1 MMHSAALAALG
12 FALLGEPRSDAVPE
26 LSLDIDPCVQVP
38 AERVLAQTAL
48 ELDVPVVPPSAAHPN
63 ATRVHVSCVE
73 SHLQLRVADPITGK
87 HLERTLALTTDEVD
101 VAGRMVALAV
111 SELVLTSWMELTLR
125 TPQPATTGFSQP
137 SPEVRRAA
145 QERAELRIEPVAR
158 VRYVQALAQIV
169 GPFQRVGAGFGGGL
183 RLGWSSS
190 RGWLGGDLDLIASRA
205 DADEPLGKIRV
216 STWSAGLRVA
226 FRLHLD
232 RFWLDAGSGG
242 RFGLARLDGSASDPS
257 QTRGVTLAGTWAG
270 PVVYLGAGVR
280 VWHCVIAV
288 GAEAG
293 YVLRSVSGQVEG
305 GSPVSI
311 DGAWVAGS
319 VGLGWGQ

>member
-12 FALLGEPRSDAVPE
+12 VALLGEPRPDNVPE
-26 LSLDIDPCVQVP
+26 LSLDIDPCVPVQ
-38 AERVLAQTAL
+38 ADRVLAQTAL
-48 ELDVPVVPPSAAHPN
+48 ELDVPVVSAAAARPN
-63 ATRVHVSCVE
+63 ATRVQVRCVE

-111 SELVLTSWMELTLR
+111 SELVLTSWMELTMR
-125 TPQPATTGFSQP
+125 APQPATTGFSPP
-137 SPEVRRAA
+137 SPEARRVA
-145 QERAELRIEPVAR
+145 QERAELRTQPVAR
-158 VRYVQALAQIV
+158 VRYVQALGQIV

-183 RLGWSSS
+183 RLGWTSNQA
-190 RGWLGGDLDLIASRA
+190 WLGGDWDLVASRA
-205 DADEPLGKIRV
+205 DADEPAGTIRV
-216 STWSAGLRVA
+216 STWSTGLRGA

-232 RFWLDAGSGG
+232 RFWFDAGPGV
-242 RFGLARLDGSASDPS
+242 RAGLARLDGSPSDS
-257 QTRGVTLAGTWAG
+257 ARTRGVTLAGTWAG
-270 PVVYLGAGVR
+270 PVVYLGGGVR
-280 VWHCVIAV
+280 LWHCVISV

-293 YVLRSVSGQVEG
+293 YVLRSVSGQIEG

-311 DGAWVAGS
+311 DGPWVAGS